1 MITYAGLKNEQFVP
15 IVCKRKLL
23 MAEEPVLPV
32 GGLMK
37 QGLHLHC
44 LFVTLEILLRDNQC
58 FQRSKTEL
66 LILPLQDYNRS

>member
-1 MITYAGLKNEQFVP
+1 
-15 IVCKRKLL
+15 